1 MLYKK
6 KSLVLEYNNIKFLWI
21 LAKQN
26 CQFTEQL
33 GQLEY
38 IITHFK
44 EKISSQ
50 EFLQEI
56 QDYQNSKAVAQI
68 HCQKD
73 DDSNS
78 SEKSSDISKSF
89 SKSSEDDDKKGEDIN
104 NKENSIQLP
113 RSLDMGIKRS
123 RAYGNDGAAQQ

>member
-1 MLYKK
+1 MVFKLR
-6 KSLVLEYNNIKFLWI
+6 SLDLKYNNVLFLWV
-21 LAKQN
+21 LVQQN
-26 CQFTEQL
+26 CQFSDSV

-78 SEKSSDISKSF
+78 SEKSSDISKS
-89 SKSSEDDDKKGEDIN
+89 SEDDDKKGEKNIQ
-104 NKENSIQLP
+104 KVNSIQPP
-113 RSLDMGIKRS
+113 RSLVLTKRS
-123 RAYGNDGAAQQ
+123 RANGQNDGAAQD

>member
-1 MLYKK
+1 MVFKLR
-6 KSLVLEYNNIKFLWI
+6 SLDLKYNNVLFLWV
-21 LAKQN
+21 LVQQN
-26 CQFTEQL
+26 CQFSDSV

-68 HCQKD
+68 HCQKND
-73 DDSNS
+73 GSNS

-89 SKSSEDDDKKGEDIN
+89 SKSSEDDDKKGEDIIHKVN
-104 NKENSIQLP
+104 GIQMP
-113 RSLDMGIKRS
+113 RSLVSGIKRS
-123 RAYGNDGAAQQ
+123 RAYD